1 MAHQLTRLHSRL
13 GGPPYPA
20 PCSMLPRQAC
30 FDLRQRLDG
39 KAVVVSGRALRH
51 LTPIR
56 APISSATAGETATA
70 DAGSPAE
77 SYVVINLY
85 HLVDVPNPEEVAL
98 QHKAYVKE
106 HGLDVRGRIYY
117 SHQGVNAQYGGPRD
131 HALRCLAWLQAQP
144 LWQGLRY
151 SVWPSPGG
159 HAFPRLRLQYK
170 PNLISLAGGLQGL
183 PVTQPE
189 ARATPLKPTQWKQ
202 MIAEA
207 QVKLRGSWSPGV
219 FEVVVVVVVAVVVV
233 AVWQC
238 SLALTPGRWWWAQEK
253 KVVVL
258 DVRNDY
264 EWDAGHFVG
273 AGRPDEEV
281 FAETPVGSSEQDVP
295 SPLRGMDPDTP
306 VMMYCTG
313 GIRCD
318 IYSTFLKSRGFRN
331 LFTLEGGVQ
340 HYLREEGGE
349 HWQGSLYVFDARMA
363 ISPQG
368 AKAVDGSGS
377 LEAAALAG
385 HPLPAAV
392 PCQASASMRV
402 CGCGEAQLPH
412 VNCANVDCN
421 ELFIACRAC
430 KERFKGCC
438 CEECI
443 SAPRLLRPALL
454 QGGHYGAWGNYASEE
469 SYRHVNMTSRQ
480 REGRVQRRE
489 RRKEAM
495 RAKRAAQL
503 EQRQA
508 LKALMRDAMEQ
519 AEQAREQESVD
530 TSRDA
535 IRARLAQ
542 LLQKRASSTPAHS
555 AQPNN

>member
-39 KAVVVSGRALRH
+39 KAVVVSGRAFRH

-207 QVKLRGSWSPGV
+207 Q
-219 FEVVVVVVVAVVVV
+219 
-233 AVWQC
+233 
-238 SLALTPGRWWWAQEK
+238 EK

-331 LFTLEGGVQ
+331 LYTLEGGVQ

-392 PCQASASMRV
+392 PCQV

>member
-1 MAHQLTRLHSRL
+1 
-13 GGPPYPA
+13 
-20 PCSMLPRQAC
+20 
-30 FDLRQRLDG
+30 RLDG

-51 LTPIR
+51 LTPVR
-56 APISSATAGETATA
+56 APELVSTSCSATPGETATA

-77 SYVVINLY
+77 SYCVINLY

-131 HALRCLAWLQAQP
+131 HALCCLAWLQAQP

-207 QVKLRGSWSPGV
+207 QVKLRGSW
-219 FEVVVVVVVAVVVV
+219 
-233 AVWQC
+233 
-238 SLALTPGRWWWAQEK
+238 WWWAQEK
-253 KVVVL
+253 NVVVL

-306 VMMYCTG
+306 VMVSGRDAWGEKEQQGMYCTG

-318 IYSTFLKSRGFRN
+318 IYSTFLKSRGFNN
-331 LFTLEGGVQ
+331 LYTLEGGVQ

-363 ISPQG
+363 ISPQGDQRLAWPCLACPGGQEGGG

-421 ELFIACRAC
+421 
-430 KERFKGCC
+430 
-438 CEECI
+438 
-443 SAPRLLRPALL
+443 
-454 QGGHYGAWGNYASEE
+454 GAWGNYASEE

-535 IRARLAQ
+535 LRARLAQ

-555 AQPNN
+555 AQPNS